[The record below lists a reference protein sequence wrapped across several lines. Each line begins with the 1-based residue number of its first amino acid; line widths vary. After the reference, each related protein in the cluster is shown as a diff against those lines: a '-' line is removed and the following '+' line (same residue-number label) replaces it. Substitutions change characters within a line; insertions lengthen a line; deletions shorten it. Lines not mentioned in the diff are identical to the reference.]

1 MQTRKFQEGD
11 IAYLVE
17 SNRFIREGRI
27 ETCSG
32 GLYLYHFIEGGAI
45 RVKKHRLFASES
57 EVQAY
62 LDRFKAQKKKE
73 HACRKAFWME

>member
-45 RVKKHRLFASES
+45 RVKEHRLFASES
-57 EVQAY
+57 EAQAY
-62 LDRFKAQKKKE
+62 LDRVKGKKQPSFGE
-73 HACRKAFWME
+73 RR